1 MWYSSILKIV
11 VIEDHALMR
20 DLLVKACREAIQGS
34 EVLGSRDAASGV
46 ALCTTMQ
53 PHVVILDLALPD
65 GDGLDLLDELLASSP
80 QCKIIGI
87 SGYADEFTLHRAMH
101 SKLHGFVDKNEQ
113 TVDALADAIRTVLK
127 GERYLSPAV
136 YNTHL
141 SLRNDPVSFDKIL
154 SEREQ
159 SLLGLFGRG
168 LTNEQ
173 VAAKVGLSE
182 LTVRNHRCR
191 LMAKLDIRTS
201 PELIRY
207 ALEKGFTRPQPMNS
221 RVSTKG

>member
-1 MWYSSILKIV
+1 
-11 VIEDHALMR
+11 MR
-20 DLLVKACREAIQGS
+20 DLLVKACRETIPGALVSGA
-34 EVLGSRDAASGV
+34 RDAVSGV
-46 ALCTTMQ
+46 ALCLTMQ
-53 PHVVILDLALPD
+53 PDVVILDLALPD
-65 GDGLDLLDELLASSP
+65 GDGLDLLDDFIRACAAS
-80 QCKIIGI
+80 KIIGI
-87 SGYADEFTLHRAMH
+87 SGYVDDFTLHRAMH

-113 TVDALADAIRTVLK
+113 TVEALADAIRSVMK

-136 YNTHL
+136 YDAHL

-159 SLLGLFGRG
+159 GLLSLFGRG

-173 VAAKVGLSE
+173 VAVMVGLSE

-207 ALEKGFTRPQPMNS
+207 ALEKGFTRPQSLTTRTVTRN
-221 RVSTKG
+221 

>member
-1 MWYSSILKIV
+1 
-11 VIEDHALMR
+11 MR

-34 EVLGSRDAASGV
+34 EVSGSRDAQSGL
-46 ALCTTMQ
+46 ALCATLQ
-53 PHVVILDLALPD
+53 PNVVILDLALPD
-65 GDGLDLLDELLASSP
+65 GDGLDLLDDLLASSP

-87 SGYADEFTLHRAMH
+87 SGYTDEFTLHRAMH

-113 TVDALADAIRTVLK
+113 TVEALADAIHTVLK
-127 GERYLSPAV
+127 GQRYLSPAV
-136 YNTHL
+136 YDTHL

-159 SLLGLFGRG
+159 SLLSLFGRG

-207 ALEKGFTRPQPMNS
+207 ALEKGFTRPQPVIS
-221 RVSTKG
+221 RTSPKG

>member
-1 MWYSSILKIV
+1 
-11 VIEDHALMR
+11 MR

-34 EVLGSRDAASGV
+34 VVSGARDGISGIELST
-46 ALCTTMQ
+46 ATT
-53 PHVVILDLALPD
+53 PDVVILDLALPD
-65 GDGLDLLDELLASSP
+65 GDGLDLLDDLFKASPS
-80 QCKIIGI
+80 CKIIGI
-87 SGYADEFTLHRAMH
+87 SGYTDEFTLHRAMH

-113 TVDALADAIRTVLK
+113 TVEALADAIHAVLK
-127 GERYLSPAV
+127 GNRYLSPAV
-136 YNTHL
+136 HDTHVL
-141 SLRNDPVSFDKIL
+141 LRNDPASFDKIL
-154 SEREQ
+154 SEKEQ

-173 VAAKVGLSE
+173 VAVKVGLSE

-207 ALEKGFTRPQPMNS
+207 ALEKGFTRPQPAVS
-221 RVSTKG
+221 RTIAKG